1 MEIKG
6 MSYKTKIKSILEKY
20 MGSQESNILILDP
33 QAESQIKQN
42 EKSPDN
48 VLFYDADN
56 SSELQ

>member
-1 MEIKG
+1 

-20 MGSQESNILILDP
+20 MGSQESDILILDS